1 MSALPAKRYNAPPEH
16 ICDLLA
22 ETIPKLSGVE
32 EHESI
37 DLAKRLIELQDKKRK
52 GVNTNHVSSSFSWL
66 YQLGILTYRRKYLNK
81 GGARL
86 FLSRASGASM
96 AMIVSTM
103 KARPWG
109 FNGKWHSRETN
120 EAIARGENPFPDFV
134 EPPTKEEIEDAKAVV
149 GKKDPE
155 PTKAKTEK
163 PKKKKKRPGE
173 AAKKFVDEWTG
184 VIEGVP
190 VKKKKKKA
198 KTKPEPEAEK
208 PKAKKKCCDDP
219 HVVRSKKTGKR
230 WCKNCGTKYKPKKV
244 K

>member
-22 ETIPKLSGVE
+22 ETIPRLSGVE
-32 EHESI
+32 EHESM

-52 GVNTNHVSSSFSWL
+52 GVTTNHVSSSFSWL

-86 FLSRASGASM
+86 FLSRAPGVSST
-96 AMIVSTM
+96 MIASTM
-103 KARPWG
+103 KERPWV
-109 FNGKWHSRETN
+109 FNGKWHSRETD
-120 EAIARGENPFPDFV
+120 EAMARGENPFPDFV

-149 GKKDPE
+149 GVKESKPKPE
-155 PTKAKTEK
+155 PEK
-163 PKKKKKRPGE
+163 PKKKKKKKKKPKDS
-173 AAKKFVDEWTG
+173 AKKFVDDWTK
-184 VIEGVP
+184 VIEETS
-190 VKKKKKKA
+190 VKKKKKP
-198 KTKPEPEAEK
+198 KPEPEK
-208 PKAKKKCCDDP
+208 PKKKKKCCDNP

-230 WCKNCGTKYKPKKV
+230 WCKNCGTKYPPKKV

>member
-32 EHESI
+32 EHESQ
-37 DLAKRLIELQDKKRK
+37 DLAKRLIELQNKKRK
-52 GVNTNHVSSSFSWL
+52 DVSTLHVSDSFPWL
-66 YQLGILTYRRKYLNK
+66 YQLGILTYRRKYLNR

-86 FLSRASGASM
+86 FLSRAPGASVV
-96 AMIVSTM
+96 MIISTM
-103 KARPWG
+103 KARPWV

-120 EAIARGENPFPDFV
+120 EALARGENPFPDFV

-149 GKKDPE
+149 GKKDSKS
-155 PTKAKTEK
+155 TKAKTEK
-163 PKKKKKRPGE
+163 PKKKKK
-173 AAKKFVDEWTG
+173 
-184 VIEGVP
+184 
-190 VKKKKKKA
+190 
-198 KTKPEPEAEK
+198 
-208 PKAKKKCCDDP
+208 KCCEDP

-230 WCKNCGTKYKPKKV
+230 WCKNCETKYKSKKV